1 MSVYRSHADPPISL
15 ADRVRQLNEN
25 LATLAVRLKDAI
37 AEIISKA
44 VAQAVHDGVNGLLG
58 NSDLTHRHSG
68 PGLNRSQQDN
78 WQAGPER
85 DPWAGDEDE
94 DEGRQWNYGQPAPAR
109 TDRRSRWTEAARAAA
124 QTALWWLRQQP
135 KKRPLLTT
143 TLVALAGGCAA
154 LVAGPTLVGCLT
166 VAVSVVSL
174 LLTTDS
180 TRSAAEMLGVG

>member
-1 MSVYRSHADPPISL
+1 MSAYRSHADPPATL

-37 AEIISKA
+37 AGIISKA

-58 NSDLTHRHSG
+58 ND
-68 PGLNRSQQDN
+68 GLHHGFGQSRRQNDG
-78 WQAGPER
+78 WQTGGER
-85 DPWAGDEDE
+85 DPWADDQDDEQ
-94 DEGRQWNYGQPAPAR
+94 GTSWRYSQPPAPEPNHNC
-109 TDRRSRWTEAARAAA
+109 RWTEATRAAA

-135 KKRPLLTT
+135 LKRPVLTT

-154 LVAGPTLVGCLT
+154 LVAGPTLVGCVT

-174 LLTTDS
+174 LLTADS
-180 TRSAAEMLGVG
+180 TRSAAEMLASG

>member
-1 MSVYRSHADPPISL
+1 MSAYRAHADPPATL

-37 AEIISKA
+37 AGIISKA

-58 NSDLTHRHSG
+58 NGELLHRNQGFGQSRRQH
-68 PGLNRSQQDN
+68 
-78 WQAGPER
+78 
-85 DPWAGDEDE
+85 DPWQVETEEDGWQDEDQE
-94 DEGRQWNYGQPAPAR
+94 QAWRYGQPAPQA
-109 TDRRSRWTEAARAAA
+109 TQTCRWTEAARAAA

-135 KKRPLLTT
+135 RRRPMLTT

-154 LVAGPTLVGCLT
+154 LVAGPTLVGCVT

-174 LLTTDS
+174 LLTADS
-180 TRSAAEMLGVG
+180 TRSAAELLAAG